1 MPVDTS
7 QIDVILFIKAFI
19 ITCSDLAKINSKNR
33 MNLKFLKINVGLL
46 NKSSVNYKM
55 NLFLQGC
62 P

>member
-7 QIDVILFIKAFI
+7 QIDVILFIKASI

>member
-7 QIDVILFIKAFI
+7 QIDVILFIKASI
-19 ITCSDLAKINSKNR
+19 ITSSDLAKINSKNR